1 MIKRA
6 RLVFISFPI
15 FILCMILNVIFWML
29 GIIWCPIYYIIT
41 GKDPINEEM
50 AFFYNLGDNIW
61 DGYINFLK
69 EIGYNK

>member
-6 RLVFISFPI
+6 GLVFIIFPI

-61 DGYINFLK
+61 DWYIKLTGIK
-69 EIGYNK
+69 I

>member
-1 MIKRA
+1 MIKKA
-6 RLVFISFPI
+6 GLVFIIFPI

-61 DGYINFLK
+61 DGYIKLTGIK
-69 EIGYNK
+69 A

>member
-6 RLVFISFPI
+6 GLVFIIFPI

-41 GKDPINEEM
+41 GKDPLNEEM

-61 DGYINFLK
+61 DWYIKLTGIK
-69 EIGYNK
+69 I

>member
-6 RLVFISFPI
+6 GLVFIIFPI
-15 FILCMILNVIFWML
+15 FILCMILNVIFWMS

-61 DGYINFLK
+61 DWYIKLTGI
-69 EIGYNK
+69 EA